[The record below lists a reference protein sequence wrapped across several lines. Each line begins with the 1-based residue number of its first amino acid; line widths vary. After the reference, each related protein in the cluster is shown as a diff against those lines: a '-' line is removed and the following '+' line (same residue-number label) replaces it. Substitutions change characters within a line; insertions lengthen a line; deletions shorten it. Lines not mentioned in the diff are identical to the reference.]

1 MTDLVKK
8 LEEKVNQFRREHPDL
23 AREADDL
30 VREYPFSFS
39 QIEPIK
45 IDHIPMSESLCDD
58 DLIQH
63 VGYTPEICGY
73 EK

>member
-1 MTDLVKK
+1 MNLMKQI
-8 LEEKVNQFRREHPDL
+8 EEKVNQFRAEHPDL
-23 AREADDL
+23 ASKADEF
-30 VREYPFSFS
+30 VKEHPYSFS
-39 QIEPIK
+39 QVEKLI
-45 IDHIPMSESLCDD
+45 IDSSPLCED

>member
-1 MTDLVKK
+1 MTELMKQI
-8 LEEKVNQFRREHPDL
+8 EEKVNRFRAEHPDL
-23 AREADDL
+23 AARADEL
-30 VREYPFSFS
+30 VKEYPYSFS
-39 QIEPIK
+39 QVEKLIVDP
-45 IDHIPMSESLCDD
+45 PLCDE

>member
-1 MTDLVKK
+1 MKEIGKCVTEVPDGFYCIKDGVVYA
-8 LEEKVNQFRREHPDL
+8 LEVAPIGGRTITIP
-23 AREADDL
+23 
-30 VREYPFSFS
+30 
-39 QIEPIK
+39 PIK
-45 IDHIPMSESLCDD
+45 ISD

>member
-1 MTDLVKK
+1 MNLYEKLEARVKK
-8 LEEKVNQFRREHPDL
+8 YREDHPEEAQAADKYIQEHPEL
-23 AREADDL
+23 
-30 VREYPFSFS
+30 FSFRS
-39 QIEPIK
+39 IV
-45 IDHIPMSESLCDD
+45 DD

>member
-1 MTDLVKK
+1 MTLYEKLEARVKK
-8 LEEKVNQFRREHPDL
+8 YREDHPEEAQAADEYIQEHPEL
-23 AREADDL
+23 
-30 VREYPFSFS
+30 FSFKS
-39 QIEPIK
+39 IV
-45 IDHIPMSESLCDD
+45 DD